1 MKNELT
7 IFEGIELEVL
17 TKEDVNIDINGE
29 VLFNGKQVAEILE
42 DAESSKPL
50 RNIRE
55 NQKIKI
61 KNLDVLCKHF
71 RKLNNAGETFITEN
85 GVMRLILNSKMPKAE
100 QFEDT
105 VWQIVKYVQATG
117 T

>member
-17 TKEDVNIDINGE
+17 TKEDVNIEFNGE

-42 DAESSKPL
+42 YAESSKPL

-61 KNLDVLCKHF
+61 KN
-71 RKLNNAGETFITEN
+71 
-85 GVMRLILNSKMPKAE
+85 
-100 QFEDT
+100 
-105 VWQIVKYVQATG
+105 
-117 T
+117 